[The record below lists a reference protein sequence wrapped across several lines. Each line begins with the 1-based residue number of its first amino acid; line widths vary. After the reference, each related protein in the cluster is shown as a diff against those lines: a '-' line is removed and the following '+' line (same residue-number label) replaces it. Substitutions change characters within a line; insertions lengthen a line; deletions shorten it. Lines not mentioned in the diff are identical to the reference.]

1 MSEEKPE
8 AAPAAAAPKKI
19 RLKGFAKLIGGLVDR
34 AMKNPE
40 AKEYIRGLRTRVC
53 LNNLEDKKWACI
65 VTIDKDQV
73 RVQGVEKL
81 DKKSLDRKKLHYW
94 GYWEMNGLATMLT
107 AGKWKSGKWIRK
119 MARGTV
125 HGASQIAYIGQLLAF
140 ARAPAPAEAEKK

>member
-1 MSEEKPE
+1 MSEEKP
-8 AAPAAAAPKKI
+8 AAPAAAPKKI

-34 AMKNPE
+34 AMLNPE

-65 VTIDKDQV
+65 ITIDNDKV
-73 RVQGVEKL
+73 RVQGVEKV

-140 ARAPAPAEAEKK
+140 ATPSAPAEAEKK